1 MTRLRLPE
9 WRDAS
14 DWPPPARFAA
24 AALLAFALAAL
35 DYGLHLSGRLDQL
48 AASRA
53 RTERARDELAA
64 ARRDQA
70 RLPALKRETAAL
82 ARRVA
87 ADGASLAVLLRGLR
101 QLAARHGLST
111 GALLP
116 AAPDGDGDRAPLR
129 LEATFHGE
137 FPAIV
142 DFWQALSTLPPAIGC
157 DAFTLAAD
165 DDWPRLT
172 LTTRWRLQRQAA

>member
-70 RLPALKRETAAL
+70 RLPALKR
-82 ARRVA
+82 
-87 ADGASLAVLLRGLR
+87 
-101 QLAARHGLST
+101 
-111 GALLP
+111 
-116 AAPDGDGDRAPLR
+116 
-129 LEATFHGE
+129 
-137 FPAIV
+137 
-142 DFWQALSTLPPAIGC
+142 
-157 DAFTLAAD
+157 
-165 DDWPRLT
+165 
-172 LTTRWRLQRQAA
+172 